1 VRYGVALALVAIA
14 ACCDYLLPPVY
25 GESHYFF
32 FSAAILAGALFGSL
46 GPGLLATVVSALV
59 SAYFFVAPFHSF
71 QIEALEAAQRL
82 ALFVVEGAIISSVGH
97 VIRANRTPE
106 LISTLGR
113 YASAVVLVSGAAIL
127 KLVFFP
133 TLERHLPFTFFYSA
147 IVATSWVA
155 GAAPGLLASGL
166 SAACVYYLFSGSAG
180 GTSPGNPG
188 LLLFVLEATGLCLLT
203 ATFRQRLVETEGQ
216 LGRVFDD
223 SPLGILIIEAGSRIL
238 KGNPAFQQLLRADK
252 RQLEGRALTDLVHP
266 DSRQRVR
273 TFLDHLTRQQTLS
286 NAEEVCLVGDTTVVW
301 ANLRG
306 SWIRES
312 ANNAQTCMVMVEDIT
327 ERRKTEDV
335 LRETEARLQRGQ
347 RMEAIGMFAGGVA
360 HDFNNLLA
368 VMFGYCERLLN
379 QEELRG
385 PGRRY
390 AEELLQTAKTAA
402 DLTRQ
407 LLTFARGQPR
417 RDQVIGV
424 NKLVT
429 ETTGLLQRLIGA
441 RIELKTELA
450 PDAGQVRADSSQ
462 LQQVLMNLAANA
474 RDAMPSGGHLTIH
487 TSRTKVA
494 ASGTADAALPVG
506 QYVTLQVADT
516 GHGMDEATR
525 ARIFEP
531 LFTTKDLEKGTGLG
545 LATVQSIVTKLGG
558 YIGVESSPGNG
569 TSFSIHLPSAD
580 QEPERLPQLASA
592 AQVTPLGRHSAHD

>member
-1 VRYGVALALVAIA
+1 VSLFWRSQRWPAWVRYGVALLLVAFA
-14 ACCDYLLPPVY
+14 ACCNYLLPPVY
-25 GESHYFF
+25 SESHYFF
-32 FSAAILAGALFGSL
+32 FSAAILASALFGGL
-46 GPGLLATVVSALV
+46 GPGLLATSVSALA
-59 SAYFFVAPFHSF
+59 SAYFFIAPFRSF
-71 QIEALEAAQRL
+71 QIEAPEAAQRL

-133 TLERHLPFTFFYSA
+133 SLERHLPFTFFYSA

-155 GAAPGLLASGL
+155 GAGPSLLASGL
-166 SAACVYYLFSGSAG
+166 SAACVYYLFSSSAG

-188 LLLFVLEATGLCLLT
+188 LLLFALEATGLCLLT

-216 LGRVFDD
+216 LGRVFED
-223 SPLGILIIEAGSRIL
+223 SPLGILIIERESRIL
-238 KGNPAFQQLLRADK
+238 KANPAFQQLLCADE

-266 DSRQRVR
+266 DSRDRVR
-273 TFLDHLTRQQTLS
+273 TFLDHLTRQQTRS
-286 NAEEVCLVGDTTVVW
+286 NGEEVCFVGDTTMVW

-327 ERRKTEDV
+327 ERRKTEEV

-417 RDQVIGV
+417 RDQVIEV

-429 ETTGLLQRLIGA
+429 ETAGLLRHLIGP
-441 RIELKTELA
+441 RIELETELA
-450 PDAGQVRADSSQ
+450 PDAGQVRADPSQ

-474 RDAMPSGGHLTIH
+474 RDAMPSAVASRSIPRGLRWQHRAHQGRHYRWDSMSRCRSLIQATAWTRLLGH
-487 TSRTKVA
+487 
-494 ASGTADAALPVG
+494 ASSSL
-506 QYVTLQVADT
+506 
-516 GHGMDEATR
+516 
-525 ARIFEP
+525 
-531 LFTTKDLEKGTGLG
+531 
-545 LATVQSIVTKLGG
+545 
-558 YIGVESSPGNG
+558 SSPQR
-569 TSFSIHLPSAD
+569 IWKR
-580 QEPERLPQLASA
+580 EPAWGWLRSKALS
-592 AQVTPLGRHSAHD
+592 RN